1 MIKMDGISVGGI
13 VELNEAIAL
22 LKKAVKY
29 PGTIDQKHID
39 LTVIPTEDRPKY
51 EKALMVAQLAI
62 KDGKMTRDEF
72 NRRVHL
78 DS

>member
-1 MIKMDGISVGGI
+1 M
-13 VELNEAIAL
+13 ELNEAIAL
-22 LKKAVKY
+22 LKKTVKY
-29 PGTIDQKHID
+29 PGTMDSKHFD
-39 LTVIPTEDRPKY
+39 LTLVPVEDKPKF

-62 KDGKMTRDEF
+62 KEGKITRDEF

>member
-1 MIKMDGISVGGI
+1 M
-13 VELNEAIAL
+13 ELNLAIEL

-39 LTVIPTEDRPKY
+39 LTVVPADQKHRYDE
-51 EKALMVAQLAI
+51 ALKVAMTAI
-62 KDGKMTRDEF
+62 KDGTITRDEF

-78 DS
+78 DTQAP

>member
-1 MIKMDGISVGGI
+1 MDGISRGGK
-13 VELNEAIAL
+13 VELNQAIEL

-39 LTVIPTEDRPKY
+39 LTLVPTEDKARY
-51 EKALMVAQLAI
+51 EEALKVAQMAI
-62 KDGKMTRDEF
+62 IKGQITRDEF

-78 DS
+78 A